1 MRELLEEFAAS
12 DDRQDRPVEVRRYG
26 RGEVIAH
33 EGDLADTLHLIRRG
47 RVTAGTTTR
56 YGTEV
61 VYSLMGPGDVFGEL
75 ALVTADARRTARLM
89 AIEPTETLVIRRGD
103 FDRLRRSR
111 PELQDALTSLLAD
124 RIVRLSRQM
133 VEAIAVPAET
143 RVRRRLLDAARF
155 YGDGAPGTVIP
166 LSQDDLAALAGTARA
181 TVNRVL
187 GREARRGTLMLGRRR
202 ITLLD
207 TGPIERMAR

>member
-1 MRELLEEFAAS
+1 MRQVLEEFAAS
-12 DDRQDRPVEVRRYG
+12 GDGQDRLVEVRRYA

-33 EGDLADTLHLIRRG
+33 EGDLADTLHVIRRG

-75 ALVTADARRTARLM
+75 ALVTPEARRTARLT
-89 AIEPTETLVIRRGD
+89 AIEPTETLVIRSGD

-111 PELQDALTSLLAD
+111 PQLQDALTSLLAQ
-124 RIVRLSRQM
+124 RVVRLSQQV

-143 RVRRRLLDAARF
+143 RVLRRVLDAARF

-187 GREARRGTLMLGRRR
+187 RREVRRGTLEVGRRR
-202 ITLLD
+202 VTLLD
-207 TGPIERMAR
+207 AGPIERLAR